1 MMLVDKEYVEA
12 LKKEIEEDFLIRAKQ
27 KRTHYSFEEV
37 IYIVW
42 KCIDDFEWQRQ
53 RDIKTEEN

>member
-1 MMLVDKEYVEA
+1 MLVDKEYVEA

>member
-1 MMLVDKEYVEA
+1 MQADKEYVEA

-27 KRTHYSFEEV
+27 KRIHYSFEEV
-37 IYIVW
+37 IYIVC

-53 RDIKTEEN
+53 RDIKTKEN